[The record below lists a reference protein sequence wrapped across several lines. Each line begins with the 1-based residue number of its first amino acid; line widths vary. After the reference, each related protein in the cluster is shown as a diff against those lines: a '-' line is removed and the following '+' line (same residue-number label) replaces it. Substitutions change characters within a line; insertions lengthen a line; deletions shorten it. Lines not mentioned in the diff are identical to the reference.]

1 MDKKLTIDNK
11 KYLSSTHAG
20 KISGYTNDYVAR
32 LARQKKVAGKKVG
45 RTWYVEESS
54 LKSFIQNNK
63 IQKTNLHKKL
73 SDKRT
78 NDLKFFERDRKLS
91 EEFQAF
97 KSNVSLA
104 SKTELFKK
112 STAFALAIIFVF
124 GGYFVSNTDIAQ
136 AGFRKV
142 SQAVVGALDAV
153 SKFNPAEFGISSV
166 LTFKDAG
173 KDAALNVH
181 RGMEKSK
188 LLSAEASKKTYLI
201 AKGDSA
207 TWQDLKDGAIYKVNS
222 SITSAIFNIKN
233 NATKSVAG
241 VSNIISPYSNFQ
253 NTRANVF
260 ASIAG
265 SINSIIKDE
274 ALYVNKTVNSVIC
287 KFSTCGG
294 EVEETVL
301 VQVQKEIPKE
311 SIVKENIPEKVV
323 VIDPSPKVVTNQ
335 PVIERVIETREI
347 IVSGG
352 ITREDLE
359 LAIQQFSNKVYSD
372 MSSLT
377 SANETRIINNY
388 SVIAQTNKIDKL
400 GSVTISNSTIS
411 GTLSGLTDA
420 HIPDSITASNYL
432 PLTGGTL
439 TGGLTA
445 EYFTA
450 TSSTA
455 TSTFRGQISSTFV
468 PTVAHSFGAWAVDV
482 AGAEATNASFYINPA
497 SAAADTNLFSISVN
511 DGAKFI
517 IDAEGDLFANSI
529 TAVGGVTL
537 STTTAST
544 FTVENDLTIG
554 DATTTDSIYLNAML
568 ASSLIPKYDNAFDI
582 GSSSPQRMWRT
593 GYFGTSIGIGT
604 SSPYATLSIEGS
616 SALGNSALAGYFTAT
631 STTATSTIAG
641 GLDIDN
647 GGFVYDFT
655 TNNVGIGTAS
665 PTQALDVVGTGTFST
680 SIIAS
685 TATLTGGS
693 LTDSSGA
700 ISFGDENL
708 TTTGTLS
715 ISGLTS
721 LIQASTTR
729 LSVFDTA
736 YFGGTATST
745 FNSAGVLTMA
755 GNIIMSDNSITGI
768 DTLTFTDTSGTI
780 AGIQNQNLVDKTAT
794 ETILGLWN
802 FTNTGT
808 TTIANL
814 WTENLQVGTV
824 LEAPYFTATSTSQ
837 ASTFPYASSTAL
849 TVSGSTYLGSL
860 TGSLQAVNG
869 LVSATSSLSSSFI
882 EDVYLRNDA
891 NDTTTGTLTA
901 SSYLSS
907 GSGTSTLANLW
918 ANIFQV
924 GSLIETPYFNATS
937 TTASSTIAH
946 GLNVL
951 AINQTGT
958 ATSTFAQGI
967 DLANGCFS
975 VNGTCVGGGSGGVG
989 SGTQGQLAFYD
1000 SAGTNLTATSTLFL
1014 TQTGNFGLGTTS
1026 PYAKLSVEMGVG
1038 DTGVMFAIA
1047 SSTNGTATTT
1057 HFIVSE
1063 SGNVGIGT
1071 SSPYAALSVEGSS
1084 VLGNSALAG
1093 YFTATSTTATSTFM
1107 GIFSIGSTTP
1117 AATALFSVGTSSPLL
1132 YIDKITGNV
1141 GVGSSGGSDRQL
1153 EVLATGDAQLRLSQ
1167 DSTTYTDFVVAPT
1180 TGDLTINMYPN
1191 SSADDIILAMPGGS
1205 TGANLW
1211 ICEGTACP
1219 VTTFSGGGNLF
1230 VEGDIKY
1237 ATSSRKTYRSII
1249 LTSAGS
1255 VVPTS
1260 SGAAKTQVDG
1270 TNHSYY
1276 VLDFDAAADEAAYW
1290 QWTMP
1295 DSYDGGTIDITYYW
1309 EAASTSSDVIWC
1321 FQTAGIQGN
1330 NSEDIDPSLSS
1341 AVCETDTAQGNAN
1354 DLASVEETDATS
1366 GFVAGDYVSF
1376 KVFRDADNGSD
1387 TMSGDARLVKVKIE
1401 YGVDQESD

>member
-1 MDKKLTIDNK
+1 VEKIFNNKRKEEKKVTHVGNLLNNDVLIKKVTAFVVIFTLVSSGYFVGKGDVHPVQIVKSVTSGVIDDVTTTTDNLLTLASNYLLVSASSLRSSVDQNAKYVNIKVGEISDSLHTSASNAKLSLASGAKYFNK
-11 KYLSSTHAG
+11 STNKIISNTKIEITNQVSAIANALNYTKTQISNQLLSSA
-20 KISGYTNDYVAR
+20 
-32 LARQKKVAGKKVG
+32 
-45 RTWYVEESS
+45 SS
-54 LKSFIQNNK
+54 LKSATASNAKYLNTKVNEVSDNFLTSASSLKSATASNAKYFGNSLNK
-63 IQKTNLHKKL
+63 
-73 SDKRT
+73 
-78 NDLKFFERDRKLS
+78 
-91 EEFQAF
+91 
-97 KSNVSLA
+97 A
-104 SKTELFKK
+104 S
-112 STAFALAIIFVF
+112 A
-124 GGYFVSNTDIAQ
+124 
-136 AGFRKV
+136 
-142 SQAVVGALDAV
+142 
-153 SKFNPAEFGISSV
+153 SV
-166 LTFKDAG
+166 LT
-173 KDAALNVH
+173 
-181 RGMEKSK
+181 
-188 LLSAEASKKTYLI
+188 
-201 AKGDSA
+201 
-207 TWQDLKDGAIYKVNS
+207 
-222 SITSAIFNIKN
+222 SITSA
-233 NATKSVAG
+233 TKEL
-241 VSNIISPYSNFQ
+241 I
-253 NTRANVF
+253 
-260 ASIAG
+260 
-265 SINSIIKDE
+265 
-274 ALYVNKTVNSVIC
+274 NKTAQSVNNTVDSIFELFN
-287 KFSTCGG
+287 KQPQDETPIL
-294 EVEETVL
+294 VEETKEI
-301 VQVQKEIPKE
+301 QKEDKVAEEQTTKE
-311 SIVKENIPEKVV
+311 SIVKETSVQPQ
-323 VIDPSPKVVTNQ
+323 PKVSASSGSASGGDEPRAQ
-335 PVIERVIETREI
+335 VIERVVQTKEI
-347 IVSGG
+347 LTVGG
-352 ITREDLE
+352 ITLQDLE
-359 LAIQQFSNKVYSD
+359 LAIQQSQNKIYSD

-388 SVIAQTNKIDKL
+388 TNVSAPTNKIDKL
-400 GSVTISNSTIS
+400 GHVTISNSTIS

-420 HIPDSITASNYL
+420 HIPNDITASNYL
-432 PLTGGTL
+432 PLSGGTL
-439 TGGLTA
+439 TGALALDSLSLSNTLTVNGV
-445 EYFTA
+445 
-450 TSSTA
+450 
-455 TSTFRGQISSTFV
+455 STFSS
-468 PTVAHSFGAWAVDV
+468 
-482 AGAEATNASFYINPA
+482 
-497 SAAADTNLFSISVN
+497 FS
-511 DGAKFI
+511 
-517 IDAEGDLFANSI
+517 
-529 TAVGGVTL
+529 
-537 STTTAST
+537 
-544 FTVENDLTIG
+544 
-554 DATTTDSIYLNAML
+554 
-568 ASSLIPKYDNAFDI
+568 
-582 GSSSPQRMWRT
+582 
-593 GYFGTSIGIGT
+593 
-604 SSPYATLSIEGS
+604 
-616 SALGNSALAGYFTAT
+616 AT
-631 STTATSTIAG
+631 STTASSTIAH
-641 GLDIDN
+641 GL
-647 GGFVYDFT
+647 
-655 TNNVGIGTAS
+655 NV
-665 PTQALDVVGTGTFST
+665 L
-680 SIIAS
+680 
-685 TATLTGGS
+685 
-693 LTDSSGA
+693 A
-700 ISFGDENL
+700 INQ
-708 TTTGTLS
+708 T
-715 ISGLTS
+715 
-721 LIQASTTR
+721 
-729 LSVFDTA
+729 
-736 YFGGTATST
+736 GTATST
-745 FNSAGVLTMA
+745 FAQ
-755 GNIIMSDNSITGI
+755 GI
-768 DTLTFTDTSGTI
+768 DLANGCFSVNGTCVGGDN
-780 AGIQNQNLVDKTAT
+780 A
-794 ETILGLWN
+794 
-802 FTNTGT
+802 
-808 TTIANL
+808 L
-814 WTENLQVGTV
+814 WTDNGSYLTTAGGEFIDVS
-824 LEAPYFTATSTSQ
+824 YFVATSTT
-837 ASTFPYASSTAL
+837 ASTFPYASSTSL
-849 TVSGSTYLGSL
+849 TVSGSTYLGTL
-860 TGSLQAVNG
+860 TGSLQAIDG
-869 LVSATSSLSSSFI
+869 LVSASSSLSSAYI
-882 EDVYLRNDA
+882 EDVYLRNDT
-891 NDTTTGTLTA
+891 NDTTTGILTA

-1191 SSADDIILAMPGGS
+1191 SSANDIILAMPGGS

-1219 VTTFSGGGNLF
+1219 STTFSGGGNLF

-1249 LTSAGS
+1249 LTSAGA

-1260 SGAAKTQVDG
+1260 GGAAKTQVDG

-1276 VLDFDAAADEAAYW
+1276 VLDFDATSDEASYW

-1309 EAASTSSDVIWC
+1309 EAGSTSSDVVWC
-1321 FQTAGIQGN
+1321 FQTAGIQSN
-1330 NSEDIDPSLSS
+1330 NTEDIDPSLSS

>member
-937 TTASSTIAH
+937 TTATSTIAW
-946 GLNVL
+946 GLSANAL
-951 AINQTGT
+951 NITSTT
-958 ATSTFAQGI
+958 ATSTFANGI

-975 VNGTCVGGGSGGVG
+975 VNGSCVGSA
-989 SGTQGQLAFYD
+989 SAWA
-1000 SAGTNLTATSTLFL
+1000 SAGGFTTLSTATDFV
-1014 TQTGNFGLGTTS
+1014 GIGTTS
-1026 PYAKLSVEMGVG
+1026 PWGK
-1038 DTGVMFAIA
+1038 FAIEQGTETNSFVVSNSG
-1047 SSTNGTATTT
+1047 SSTPSFVVAGINGD
-1057 HFIVSE
+1057 
-1063 SGNVGIGT
+1063 GMVGIGR
-1071 SSPYAALSVEGSS
+1071 A
-1084 VLGNSALAG
+1084 
-1093 YFTATSTTATSTFM
+1093 
-1107 GIFSIGSTTP
+1107 
-1117 AATALFSVGTSSPLL
+1117 
-1132 YIDKITGNV
+1132 
-1141 GVGSSGGSDRQL
+1141 
-1153 EVLATGDAQLRLSQ
+1153 
-1167 DSTTYTDFVVAPT
+1167 
-1180 TGDLTINMYPN
+1180 
-1191 SSADDIILAMPGGS
+1191 
-1205 TGANLW
+1205 
-1211 ICEGTACP
+1211 
-1219 VTTFSGGGNLF
+1219 
-1230 VEGDIKY
+1230 
-1237 ATSSRKTYRSII
+1237 
-1249 LTSAGS
+1249 
-1255 VVPTS
+1255 VP
-1260 SGAAKTQVDG
+1260 Q
-1270 TNHSYY
+1270 
-1276 VLDFDAAADEAAYW
+1276 
-1290 QWTMP
+1290 
-1295 DSYDGGTIDITYYW
+1295 
-1309 EAASTSSDVIWC
+1309 
-1321 FQTAGIQGN
+1321 
-1330 NSEDIDPSLSS
+1330 
-1341 AVCETDTAQGNAN
+1341 
-1354 DLASVEETDATS
+1354 
-1366 GFVAGDYVSF
+1366 
-1376 KVFRDADNGSD
+1376 
-1387 TMSGDARLVKVKIE
+1387 
-1401 YGVDQESD
+1401 